1 MLERRGRPRLLTQW
15 GLPGDAA
22 GREVSA
28 FEVRGP
34 KVDIDVSALPK
45 GAYLVKLAIAKG
57 IVSHRLLV
65 E

>member
-1 MLERRGRPRLLTQW
+1 MVGVGRVFVCCR
-15 GLPGDAA
+15 DAA

-45 GAYLVKLAIAKG
+45 GAYLVKLATAKG